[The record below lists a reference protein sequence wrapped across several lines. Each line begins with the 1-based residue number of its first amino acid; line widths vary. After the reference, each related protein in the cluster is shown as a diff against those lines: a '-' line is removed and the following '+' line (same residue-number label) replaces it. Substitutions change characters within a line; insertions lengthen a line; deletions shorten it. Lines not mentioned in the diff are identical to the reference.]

1 MVNVRGS
8 PLPGGVPVQERLAG
22 GGVDDAAG
30 PHGAEVVKVAG
41 RVEAEE
47 ELGHEVALRLVLNL
61 RSDIGTLISY
71 LKSFCYFKNDEI
83 IISFLDRSEGVWP

>member
-1 MVNVRGS
+1 M
-8 PLPGGVPVQERLAG
+8 QERLAG
-22 GGVDDAAG
+22 GRVDDAAG

-61 RSDIGTLISY
+61 RNRNFI
-71 LKSFCYFKNDEI
+71 
-83 IISFLDRSEGVWP
+83 